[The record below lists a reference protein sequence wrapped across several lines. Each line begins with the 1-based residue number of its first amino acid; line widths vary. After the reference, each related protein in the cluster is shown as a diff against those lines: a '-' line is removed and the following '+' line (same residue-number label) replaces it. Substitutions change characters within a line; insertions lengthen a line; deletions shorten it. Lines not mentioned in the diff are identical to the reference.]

1 MKKYI
6 LKRLLQMIPIMLGL
20 SLLVFCLMYISPG
33 DPATKKLNAMGIEA
47 SPEAIEK
54 TKEEMG
60 LNRPI
65 IVQYMSWLGNML
77 KGDLG
82 ESYHNGMK
90 VGELLKKA
98 SGYTF
103 TLALSSLFIALLV
116 SVPLGILTAVK
127 KNRFIDYFIRFFSFF
142 GNSMPNFLISVI
154 LMYLFSIKIK
164 LFPVIADSSVKGLF
178 LPAMALAIPLA
189 SRFVRQIRAQVLEE
203 LDKPYVQGAY
213 ARGVKNNIVL
223 YNNVLHNCLS
233 PIITLVGLSIGTLMG
248 GSVVV
253 ETIFRWSGLGKLVM
267 DSITY
272 RDYPVIQAFV
282 IYMALI
288 YCVINLITDISY
300 HKLDPRVKTY
310 GGTK

>member
-1 MKKYI
+1 
-6 LKRLLQMIPIMLGL
+6 MLGL